1 VAIKQK
7 QKQSNYKEIMAN
19 LFITIVPTKKMLN
32 GKHKV
37 RIAVSHNL
45 ATRYIPTNIIID
57 AENEFKNGKVVKRPD
72 KDILNARLKKI
83 YDMYYERC
91 MKIEY
96 ANTLTCTQL
105 IKMITKPITGERNR
119 KFEDIVEEFLS
130 QIDEEDR
137 TKTYKLYKLA
147 ANRFLQFTGPNSL
160 MEHITP
166 VRINNYLNS
175 LKREKLSGTTINIYT
190 TLLKVMINYAIKMR
204 YVEYKVDPFVTA
216 KIPSSRKRDTYIT
229 VEQLKKIRDMEPRKY
244 NESVVRDIFML
255 TYYLAGMN
263 LVDMLAYDFRTDE
276 ISYVRTKTRNT
287 KDGDHITS
295 FTIPEEAKPIIKKYM
310 NKNTGRIV
318 FGKYKTYVSCYNTLT
333 RKLDTLKKI
342 ADIKHDFT
350 LYSARKS
357 FVQHGFDLGIPLS
370 TLEYCIGQ
378 SMKEDRPIFNY
389 VTIMKKHADKAI
401 REILDNL
408 K

>member
-1 VAIKQK
+1 
-7 QKQSNYKEIMAN
+7 MAN
-19 LFITIVPTKKMLN
+19 LFISIVPTKKMLN
-32 GKHKV
+32 GKHKI
-37 RIAVSHNL
+37 RIALSHNL

-72 KDILNARLKKI
+72 KDILNAQLKKI

-130 QIDEEDR
+130 QIDEEDQ

-147 ANRFLQFTGPNSL
+147 ANRFLQFTGPSSL

-190 TLLKVMINYAIKMR
+190 TLLKVIINYAIKMR

-295 FTIPEEAKPIIKKYM
+295 FTIPEEAKPIIKKSM

>member
-1 VAIKQK
+1 
-7 QKQSNYKEIMAN
+7 
-19 LFITIVPTKKMLN
+19 MLN

-105 IKMITKPITGERNR
+105 IKMITKAITGERNR

-229 VEQLKKIRDMEPRKY
+229 VKQLKKIRDMEPRKY
-244 NESVVRDIFML
+244 NESVVHDIFML

-276 ISYVRTKTRNT
+276 INYVRTKTRNT

>member
-1 VAIKQK
+1 
-7 QKQSNYKEIMAN
+7 MAN

-72 KDILNARLKKI
+72 KDILNAQLKKI

-147 ANRFLQFTGPNSL
+147 ANRFLQFTGPSSL

-190 TLLKVMINYAIKMR
+190 TLLKVIINYAIKMR

-244 NESVVRDIFML
+244 NESVVRNIFML

-276 ISYVRTKTRNT
+276 INYIRTKTRNT

-295 FTIPEEAKPIIKKYM
+295 FTIPEEARPIIKKYM

>member
-1 VAIKQK
+1 
-7 QKQSNYKEIMAN
+7 MAN

-91 MKIEY
+91 IKIEY

>member
-1 VAIKQK
+1 
-7 QKQSNYKEIMAN
+7 
-19 LFITIVPTKKMLN
+19 MLN
-32 GKHKV
+32 GKHKI
-37 RIAVSHNL
+37 RIALSHNL

-72 KDILNARLKKI
+72 KDILNAKLKKI

-130 QIDEEDR
+130 QIDEEDQ

-147 ANRFLQFTGPNSL
+147 ANRFLQFTGPSSL

-190 TLLKVMINYAIKMR
+190 TLLKVIINYAIKMR

-295 FTIPEEAKPIIKKYM
+295 FTIPEEAKPIIKKSM

-357 FVQHGFDLGIPLS
+357 FVQHGFDLGIHSVL
-370 TLEYCIGQ
+370 
-378 SMKEDRPIFNY
+378 
-389 VTIMKKHADKAI
+389 
-401 REILDNL
+401 
-408 K
+408 

>member
-1 VAIKQK
+1 
-7 QKQSNYKEIMAN
+7 MAN

>member
-1 VAIKQK
+1 
-7 QKQSNYKEIMAN
+7 
-19 LFITIVPTKKMLN
+19 
-32 GKHKV
+32 
-37 RIAVSHNL
+37 
-45 ATRYIPTNIIID
+45 
-57 AENEFKNGKVVKRPD
+57 
-72 KDILNARLKKI
+72 
-83 YDMYYERC
+83 
-91 MKIEY
+91 
-96 ANTLTCTQL
+96 
-105 IKMITKPITGERNR
+105 MITKPITGERNR

-130 QIDEEDR
+130 QIDEEDQ

-147 ANRFLQFTGPNSL
+147 ANRFLQFTGPSSL

-244 NESVVRDIFML
+244 NESVVRNIFML

-276 ISYVRTKTRNT
+276 INYVRTKTRNT

-295 FTIPEEAKPIIKKYM
+295 FTIPEEARPIIKKYM

-333 RKLDTLKKI
+333 RKLDTLKKLPI
-342 ADIKHDFT
+342 SNMTSHYI
-350 LYSARKS
+350 
-357 FVQHGFDLGIPLS
+357 QHEKVSSSMDL
-370 TLEYCIGQ
+370 
-378 SMKEDRPIFNY
+378 
-389 VTIMKKHADKAI
+389 
-401 REILDNL
+401 ILVSHSVL
-408 K
+408 

>member
-1 VAIKQK
+1 
-7 QKQSNYKEIMAN
+7 MAN

-96 ANTLTCTQL
+96 ANTLTCVQL
-105 IKMITKPITGERNR
+105 VKIITNPITGEQYR

-229 VEQLKKIRDMEPRKY
+229 VKQLKKIRDMEPRKY
-244 NESVVRDIFML
+244 NESVVHDIFML

-276 ISYVRTKTRNT
+276 INYVRTKTRNT

>member
-1 VAIKQK
+1 
-7 QKQSNYKEIMAN
+7 
-19 LFITIVPTKKMLN
+19 MLN
-32 GKHKV
+32 GQHKV
-37 RIAVSHNL
+37 RIAISHNL

-147 ANRFLQFTGPNSL
+147 ANRFLQFTGPSSL

-190 TLLKVMINYAIKMR
+190 TLLKVIINYAIKMR

-276 ISYVRTKTRNT
+276 INYVRTKTRNT

-295 FTIPEEAKPIIKKYM
+295 FTIPEEARPIIKKYM

-350 LYSARKS
+350 LHSARKS

>member
-1 VAIKQK
+1 
-7 QKQSNYKEIMAN
+7 MAN
-19 LFITIVPTKKMLN
+19 LFISIVPTKKMLN
-32 GKHKV
+32 GKHKI
-37 RIAVSHNL
+37 RIALSHNL

-72 KDILNARLKKI
+72 KDILNAQLKKI

-130 QIDEEDR
+130 QIDEEDQ

-147 ANRFLQFTGPNSL
+147 ANRFLQFTGPSSL

-190 TLLKVMINYAIKMR
+190 TLLKVIINYAIKMR

-276 ISYVRTKTRNT
+276 INYVRTKTRNT

-295 FTIPEEAKPIIKKYM
+295 FTIPEEAKPIIKKYI

-318 FGKYKTYVSCYNTLT
+318 FGKYKTYASCYNTLT

>member
-1 VAIKQK
+1 MATF
-7 QKQSNYKEIMAN
+7 SNV
-19 LFITIVPTKKMLN
+19 IVPAKKMAN
-32 GKHKV
+32 GKHKI
-37 RIAVSHNL
+37 RIMVSHN
-45 ATRYIPTNIIID
+45 AQTRYIVTDIIID
-57 AENEFKNGKVVKRPD
+57 SESEFKNGKIIRRPD
-72 KDILNARLKKI
+72 KDMLNLQIKKEHDQ
-83 YDMYYERC
+83 YFRRYMQ
-91 MKIEY
+91 IEY
-96 ANTLTCTQL
+96 AESLTCTQL
-105 IKMITKPITGERNR
+105 IKLITNPLAGEQRR
-119 KFEDIVEEFLS
+119 TFEDIVEEFLS

-137 TKTYKLYKLA
+137 SKTYKLYKLA
-147 ANRFLQFTGPNSL
+147 ANRFLQFTGKGSL

-175 LKREKLSGTTINIYT
+175 LRREKLSSTTINIYV
-190 TLLKVMINYAIKMR
+190 TLLKVIINYAIKMR

-216 KIPSSRKRDTYIT
+216 KIPSARKRDTHIT
-229 VEQLKKIRDMEPRKY
+229 VEQLKTIRDMVPRKY

-263 LVDMLAYDFRTDE
+263 LVDMLDYDFRTNE
-276 ISYVRTKTRNT
+276 VNYVRIKTRNT
-287 KDGDHITS
+287 KDGDRITS
-295 FTIPEEAKPIIKKYM
+295 FTIPDEAKPIIKKYM

-333 RKLDTLKKI
+333 RKLSVLKEI
-342 ADIKHDFT
+342 AGITHDFT

-357 FVQHGFDLGIPLS
+357 FVQHGFDLGVPLS

-389 VTIMKKHADKAI
+389 VTIMKEHADKAI
-401 REILDNL
+401 RTILDNL